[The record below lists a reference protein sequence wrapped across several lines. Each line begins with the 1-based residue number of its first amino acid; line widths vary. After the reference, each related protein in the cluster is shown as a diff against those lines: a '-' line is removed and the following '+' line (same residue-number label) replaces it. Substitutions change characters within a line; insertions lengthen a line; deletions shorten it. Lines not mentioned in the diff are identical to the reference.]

1 MHITRSLVSLKPEPF
16 SVHKVGERTAELAS
30 AKANM
35 ENLLYKMLPS
45 VVAKKLASGEN
56 IDPETFESVTIFFS
70 DIVGFTSL
78 SSDST
83 PMEIVAMLNDLYT
96 EFDNVIDQHDVY
108 KVI

>member
-1 MHITRSLVSLKPEPF
+1 MF
-16 SVHKVGERTAELAS
+16 SELHLLRQVGERTAELAS

-45 VVAKKLASGEN
+45 VVAKKLACGQN
-56 IDPETFESVTIFFS
+56 IDPETFDSVTIFFS

-108 KVI
+108 KVGSILCG